1 MGVRGV
7 RLLAAFALAAA
18 VTLTVWLLVRWRT
31 AQDLARITISTD
43 RASYAAGDTVEVLI
57 LNSNRHAVDI
67 YCPAWCALGNFPT
80 QVERFEDGEWV
91 PFLGFCP
98 SIEPL
103 FGSGELAGEHIRHRL
118 SAGAS
123 FNLTLTGFETAAQIG
138 GQRLR
143 LAYRAG
149 LFRLPVHSNEFS
161 FQP

>member
-80 QVERFEDGEWV
+80 QVERFEDGDWV
-91 PFLGFCP
+91 PYLGFCP
-98 SIEPL
+98 SIEPV
-103 FGSGELAGEHIRHRL
+103 FGSGELSGGMIRHRL
-118 SAGAS
+118 SAGAA
-123 FNLTLTGFETAAQIG
+123 FELRLSAFESAAPPG
-138 GQRLR
+138 GQRMR
-143 LAYRAG
+143 IVYQAG
-149 LFRLPVHSNEFS
+149 PFRLPVYSNEFS
-161 FQP
+161 LQP